1 MSSPVLLTLRLLSCS
16 VVAVTPGI
24 FAASPGSEWR
34 PESVRVQPEFARSL
48 RAVSPRFLSVAL
60 DASLLRTDSLD
71 LLRSQKLITLAR
83 GLSPGYLRFGG
94 TRADFILFEPN
105 DRPSLP
111 QEYGWKSPNTQG
123 ECLNPIPFEVEEYL
137 TFLWASQAPVIL
149 REEFQNDFK
158 NITISERSVDI
169 LHSFANCSGLHLI
182 FGLNALLRKNYA
194 WDSTNAQKL
203 LQYCATKQYNMSW
216 ELGNEP
222 NSFRKKAHIKI
233 RGTQLGQDFQHL
245 YSLLHTFRA
254 FNHTGLYGPDIGQPR
269 KRPIV
274 TLLKGF
280 LEIGGK
286 VLDAITWHHYYVN
299 GRNTSL
305 KDFLSPKVLDSLM
318 LKINQI
324 LTVVA
329 KTVPDKK
336 VWLGETSSAF
346 GGGAP
351 DLSDKYVAGFM
362 WLDKLGL
369 SAKLGIDVVIRQ
381 ALFGAGY
388 YQLVDRNLDP
398 LPDYWL
404 SLIYKRLVG
413 TKVLNVSAVH
423 SDEASNG
430 TLRVYMHCTNPNS
443 QIYQKGSVTMF
454 ALNLSDQDKHIL
466 LCCSLFNKTVQYLL
480 QPGDREKGLYS
491 QSVQLNGELLK
502 MVDSKT
508 LPVIE
513 GKALQAGSPIILPA
527 LSFAFYVVQD
537 AKAPA
542 CQ

>member
-1 MSSPVLLTLRLLSCS
+1 MLALCHFDQMTSELPAAGKSKEASAWKVSCS
-16 VVAVTPGI
+16 YNCAERNLIGD
-24 FAASPGSEWR
+24 FA
-34 PESVRVQPEFARSL
+34 
-48 RAVSPRFLSVAL
+48 
-60 DASLLRTDSLD
+60 D
-71 LLRSQKLITLAR
+71 LRSQKLITLAR

-94 TRADFILFEPN
+94 TGADFILFEPN
-105 DRPSLP
+105 DHSFLS
-111 QEYGWKSPNTQG
+111 QEYGWKYPNTQG
-123 ECLNPIPFEVEEYL
+123 DCLNTIPFEKEEYL
-137 TFLWASQAPVIL
+137 TYLLALQAPIIL
-149 REEFQNDFK
+149 KEEFQQDFK

-169 LHSFANCSGLHLI
+169 LHGFANCAGLHLI
-182 FGLNALLRKNYA
+182 FGLNALLRKNHA
-194 WDSTNAQKL
+194 WDSSNAQKL
-203 LQYCATKQYNMSW
+203 LQYCASRDYNMSW

-233 RGTQLGQDFQHL
+233 RGTQLGEDFEHL
-245 YSLLHTFRA
+245 YSLLHTFRI
-254 FNHTGLYGPDIGQPR
+254 FNHTGLYGPDIGQPG
-269 KRPIV
+269 KRATV

-280 LEIGGK
+280 LKTGGK
-286 VLDAITWHHYYVN
+286 VLDAVTWHHYYVN
-299 GRNTSL
+299 GRNASL
-305 KDFLSPKVLDSLM
+305 KDFLSPQVLDSLV

-324 LTVVA
+324 FEVA
-329 KTVPDKK
+329 SKIVPDKK

-381 ALFGAGY
+381 ALFGAGF
-388 YQLVDRNLDP
+388 YQLVDRTLDP

-404 SLIYKRLVG
+404 SLIYKKLVS

-423 SDEASNG
+423 RDAASNG

-454 ALNLSDQDKHIL
+454 ALNLSDQDKRIL
-466 LCCSLFNKTVQYLL
+466 LCCSLFNKTVQFLL
-480 QPGDREKGLYS
+480 QPGDSEEGLYS

-502 MVDSKT
+502 MVDRKT
-508 LPVIE
+508 LPTIK
-513 GKALQAGSPIILPA
+513 GKALQPGSPIILPA
-527 LSFAFYVVQD
+527 HSYAFYVVQD

>member
-1 MSSPVLLTLRLLSCS
+1 MSSPVLLTC
-16 VVAVTPGI
+16 VVSAMVAGLH
-24 FAASPGSEWR
+24 AASPGSED
-34 PESVRVQPEFARSL
+34 VRVQPEFTRSL

-60 DASLLRTDSLD
+60 DASLLWTQSLD

-94 TRADFILFEPN
+94 TGADFILFEPN
-105 DRPSLP
+105 DHSFLP
-111 QEYGWKSPNTQG
+111 QEYGWKYPNTQG
-123 ECLNPIPFEVEEYL
+123 DCLNTISFEKEEYL
-137 TFLWASQAPVIL
+137 TYLLALQAPIIL
-149 REEFQNDFK
+149 KEEFQQDFK

-169 LHSFANCSGLHLI
+169 LHGFANCAGLHLI
-182 FGLNALLRKNYA
+182 FGLNALLRKNHA
-194 WDSTNAQKL
+194 WDSSNAQKL
-203 LQYCATKQYNMSW
+203 LQYCASRDYNMSW

-233 RGTQLGQDFQHL
+233 RGTQLGEDFEHL
-245 YSLLHTFRA
+245 YSLLHTFRI
-254 FNHTGLYGPDIGQPR
+254 FNHTGLYGPDIGQPG
-269 KRPIV
+269 KRATV

-280 LEIGGK
+280 LKTGGK
-286 VLDAITWHHYYVN
+286 VLDAVTWHHYYVN
-299 GRNTSL
+299 GRNASL
-305 KDFLSPKVLDSLM
+305 KDFLSPQVLDSLM

-324 LTVVA
+324 FEVA
-329 KTVPDKK
+329 SKIVPDKK

-381 ALFGAGY
+381 ALFGAGF
-388 YQLVDRNLDP
+388 YQLVDRTLDP

-404 SLIYKRLVG
+404 SLIYKKLVG

-423 SDEASNG
+423 RDAASNG

-454 ALNLSDQDKHIL
+454 ALNLSDQDKRIL
-466 LCCSLFNKTVQYLL
+466 LCCSLFNKTVQFLL
-480 QPGDREKGLYS
+480 QPGDSEEGLYS

-502 MVDSKT
+502 MVDRKT
-508 LPVIE
+508 LPTIK
-513 GKALQAGSPIILPA
+513 GKAIQPGSPIILPA
-527 LSFAFYVVQD
+527 HSYAFYVVQD

>member
-1 MSSPVLLTLRLLSCS
+1 MGTLSSPASCLLGW
-16 VVAVTPGI
+16 VVSAVICG
-24 FAASPGSEWR
+24 FHAASPGS
-34 PESVRVQPEFARSL
+34 ESVRVQPEFSRPLRS
-48 RAVSPRFLSVAL
+48 VSPRFLSVAL
-60 DASLLRTDSLD
+60 DASLLRTHSLD

-94 TRADFILFEPN
+94 TGADFILFEPN
-105 DRPSLP
+105 DHSSSS
-111 QEYGWKSPNTQG
+111 QEHGLKYSNTQG
-123 ECLNPIPFEVEEYL
+123 DCLNTIPFNVEKYL
-137 TFLWASQAPVIL
+137 MYLLALQAPVVL
-149 REEFQNDFK
+149 KEEFQKDFK

-182 FGLNALLRKNYA
+182 FGLNALLRKNHA
-194 WDSTNAQKL
+194 WDSSNAQKL
-203 LQYCATKQYNMSW
+203 LRYCASREYNMSW

-233 RGTQLGQDFQHL
+233 RGTQLGEDFDHL
-245 YSLLHTFRA
+245 YSLLHTFRT
-254 FNHTGLYGPDIGQPR
+254 FNHTGLYGPDIGQPGR
-269 KRPIV
+269 RATV
-274 TLLKGF
+274 ALLKGF
-280 LEIGGK
+280 LKTGGK

-299 GRNTSL
+299 GRNASL
-305 KDFLSPKVLDSLM
+305 KDFLSPQVLDSLV
-318 LKINQI
+318 LKIKQI
-324 LTVVA
+324 FEVA
-329 KTVPDKK
+329 SKIAPDKK

-381 ALFGAGY
+381 ALFGAGF
-388 YQLVDRNLDP
+388 YQLVDRMLDP

-404 SLIYKRLVG
+404 SFIYKKLVG

-423 SDEASNG
+423 GDAANNG
-430 TLRVYMHCTNPNS
+430 TLRVYMHCTNPHS

-454 ALNLSDQDKHIL
+454 VLNLSDQDKHVL
-466 LCCSLFNKTVQYLL
+466 LCCSLFNKTVQFLL
-480 QPGDREKGLYS
+480 QPGDSEEGLYS

-502 MVDSKT
+502 MVDRKT
-508 LPVIE
+508 MPIIE
-513 GKALQAGSPIILPA
+513 GKALQPGSPIILPA
-527 LSFAFYVVQD
+527 HSYAFYVVQD

>member
-1 MSSPVLLTLRLLSCS
+1 MGSLVLLVLCLLSC
-16 VVAVTPGI
+16 TL
-24 FAASPGSEWR
+24 AALSPA
-34 PESVRVQPEFARSL
+34 SVRIQVELARPL
-48 RAVSPRFLSVAL
+48 RDVSPRFLSVAL
-60 DASLLRTDSLD
+60 DASLLRTESLD
-71 LLRSQKLITLAR
+71 LLRSQKLSTLAR

-94 TRADFILFEPN
+94 TGADFILFEPN
-105 DRPSLP
+105 NRSSSPHK
-111 QEYGWKSPNTQG
+111 YGWKSPNTQG
-123 ECLNPIPFEVEEYL
+123 NCLNPIPLEVETYL
-137 TFLWASQAPVIL
+137 TYLLTLQAPGL
-149 REEFQNDFK
+149 LMKDLKCDLK

-169 LHSFANCSGLHLI
+169 LHNFANCSGLHLI
-182 FGLNALLRKNYA
+182 FGLNALLRKNHT
-194 WDSTNAQKL
+194 WDSSNAQKL
-203 LQYCATKQYNMSW
+203 LRYCASKQYNMSW

-233 RGTQLGQDFQHL
+233 QGTQLGKDFQHL
-245 YSLLHTFRA
+245 HNLLHTFKA
-254 FNHTGLYGPDIGQPR
+254 FEHTGLYGPDIGQPR
-269 KRPIV
+269 KRPII

-280 LEIGGK
+280 LETGGN
-286 VLDAITWHHYYVN
+286 VLDAVTWHHYYVN

-305 KDFLSPKVLDSLM
+305 KDFLSPKVLDSLK
-318 LKINQI
+318 LKINKI
-324 LTVVA
+324 FKVVA
-329 KTVPDKK
+329 STVPDKK

-381 ALFGAGY
+381 VLFGIGY
-388 YQLVDRNLDP
+388 YQLVDVNLDP

-423 SDEASNG
+423 SDEGSSG

-443 QIYQKGSVTMF
+443 QVYRKGSVTMF
-454 ALNLSDQDKHIL
+454 ALNLGNQDKRIL
-466 LCCSLFNKTVQYLL
+466 LCCRLFNQTVQYLL
-480 QPGDREKGLYS
+480 QPGNSEKGLHS

-502 MVDSKT
+502 MVDNKT
-508 LPVIE
+508 LPVTM
-513 GKALQAGSPIILPA
+513 GKALPAGSPIILPA
-527 LSFAFYVVQD
+527 QSYAFYVIQD
-537 AKAPA
+537 ARAPA

>member
-1 MSSPVLLTLRLLSCS
+1 MPFLELLTACLLGW
-16 VVAVTPGI
+16 A
-24 FAASPGSEWR
+24 AASPR
-34 PESVRVQPEFARSL
+34 SVRVQPKFTRSL
-48 RAVSPRFLSVAL
+48 RTVSPRFLSVAL

-71 LLRSQKLITLAR
+71 LLRSQKLITLAK

-94 TRADFILFEPN
+94 TGADFVLFEPS
-105 DRPSLP
+105 DQLSLP
-111 QEYGWKSPNTQG
+111 QEHGWESSRIEGT
-123 ECLNPIPFEVEEYL
+123 CLNTIPDDVEKYL
-137 TFLWASQAPVIL
+137 THLLALQAPVIL
-149 REEFQNDFK
+149 KEQFQQDFK

-169 LHSFANCSGLHLI
+169 LYSFANCSGLHLI
-182 FGLNALLRKNYA
+182 FGLNALLRKKQA
-194 WDSTNAQKL
+194 WDSSNAQKL
-203 LQYCATKQYNMSW
+203 LQYCAMRKYNMSW

-233 RGTQLGQDFQHL
+233 HGSQLGQDFEHL
-245 YSLLHTFRA
+245 YNLLHTFKS
-254 FNHTGLYGPDIGQPR
+254 FNHSGLYGPDIGQPGR
-269 KRPIV
+269 QAIV

-280 LEIGGK
+280 LKTGGN
-286 VLDAITWHHYYVN
+286 VLSAITWHHYYLN
-299 GRNTSL
+299 GRTASL
-305 KDFLSPKVLDSLM
+305 KDFLNPQVLDSLI

-324 LTVVA
+324 FEIA
-329 KTVPDKK
+329 SKIAPEKK

-351 DLSDKYVAGFM
+351 DLSDTYVAGFM

-381 ALFGAGY
+381 ALFGAGF
-388 YQLVDRNLDP
+388 YQLVDRTLDP

-413 TKVLNVSAVH
+413 TRVLNVSAVH
-423 SDEASNG
+423 KDTADNG

-443 QIYQKGSVTMF
+443 YIYRKGSVTMF

-466 LCCSLFNKTVQYLL
+466 LCCSLFNKTIQYLL
-480 QPGDREKGLYS
+480 QPGDSRKGLYS
-491 QSVQLNGELLK
+491 QSVQLNGKLLK
-502 MVDSKT
+502 MVDRKT
-508 LPVIE
+508 LPIIT
-513 GKALQAGSPIILPA
+513 GKVLQPGKPIVLPA
-527 LSFAFYVVQD
+527 LSYAFYVVQD